1 MSAKARRCH
10 PEEKT
15 LGRYSHDVAGWMSQ
29 SVGHARAIAFDTY
42 STVRW
47 MFCPRPS
54 VPLGC
59 KRNDMT
65 SSPVPQQIQ
74 LELIQEFLCFV
85 LFFSFG
91 DDNSDGWAGPDSIP
105 FLFKT
110 NQANLLRPGPFI
122 ACESAV
128 ANCQKSTTTSVL
140 FGDTGQLT
148 TATL

>member
-54 VPLGC
+54 IPLGC

-85 LFFSFG
+85 LFFSLLAMTIVT
-91 DDNSDGWAGPDSIP
+91 DGPALTRSRFFSKRIRPTCFDRALLSRVSP
-105 FLFKT
+105 
-110 NQANLLRPGPFI
+110 LLR
-122 ACESAV
+122 
-128 ANCQKSTTTSVL
+128 
-140 FGDTGQLT
+140 
-148 TATL
+148 TAKNRRVCSLAIPAS